1 MCECDRCLKGILFGS
16 QAETGRCFMG
26 ERIGSNRGR
35 LVMSYLV
42 ELAFIGGIPLLVF
55 VGGFAPAALNA
66 VLTVHSDSITLGALF
81 GHWLVHFSRLGA
93 TQNAV
98 GLVTAGLFAGGL
110 ALAQGD
116 SRWFRFSYATLLVV
130 VPVATVVVDALVL
143 PMLLGGAYR
152 TRGASAIVAAVLGIG
167 FAAVVRYVCRSVDVR
182 GAVTAGGVVIVGS
195 LLVVLDRSGV
205 GDRPIALLGS
215 LLAVVVMG
223 DVVARIRA
231 KGQLQISTGALTVW
245 LVILVSSIVLATAF
259 VFLFPANPFAGP
271 TITNVLSHASG
282 FVGGTVI
289 GVWGYRYWAA
299 DSWW

>member
-1 MCECDRCLKGILFGS
+1 
-16 QAETGRCFMG
+16 
-26 ERIGSNRGR
+26 
-35 LVMSYLV
+35 MSYLV